1 MKFVDKVAFYS
12 SPMGKMRLLLHLP
25 NLIKLY
31 ARLFTDKR
39 VSWLPKLVLVG
50 GLAYFVMPLDAIPDF
65 PLLGFNQLDDLAVLL
80 FAVRAF
86 VALSPRHVVEEHVRL
101 IDEGV

>member
-1 MKFVDKVAFYS
+1 MKFVDKVAYYS
-12 SPMGKMRLLLHLP
+12 SPAGKLRLMLHLP

-31 ARLFTDKR
+31 WRVFMDKR

-50 GLAYFVMPLDAIPDF
+50 GLAYFVFPFDAIPDF
-65 PLLGFNQLDDLAVLL
+65 PLIGLNQLDDLAVLL

-86 VALSPRHVVEEHVRL
+86 VALAPRHVVEEHVRL
-101 IDEGV
+101 IDEGA